1 MSTLTE
7 NAVNTATQNA
17 GRPTTM
23 SVADF
28 CKTFVSK
35 DASGKDIVGLSEIV
49 PKIRTNSN
57 GYPYVTFI
65 NSANIATNIYFT
77 VNASDTVHEG
87 QDLREI
93 AHDLQIVLVTY
104 KDGRES
110 RAKISRKSTSRLTI
124 EDLF

>member
-1 MSTLTE
+1 MNTLTE

-35 DASGKDIVGLSEIV
+35 DASGNDIVGLSEIV

-77 VNASDTVHEG
+77 VNSSDTVSEG

-93 AHDLQIVLVTY
+93 AKDLQIVFVVNS
-104 KDGRES
+104 DGEQRI
-110 RAKISRKSTSRLTI
+110 KLSRKSTSRLTI